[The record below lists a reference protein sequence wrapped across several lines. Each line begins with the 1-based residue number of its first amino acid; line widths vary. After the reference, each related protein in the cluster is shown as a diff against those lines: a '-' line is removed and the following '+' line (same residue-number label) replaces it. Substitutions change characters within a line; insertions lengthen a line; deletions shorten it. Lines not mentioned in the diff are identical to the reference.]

1 MRLSVNIDECY
12 KETLRNAGIETLFKI
27 ITNKNI
33 HTGLAISKLW
43 SLKNIYIKRSHT
55 VNNNKNNNRC

>member
-1 MRLSVNIDECY
+1 MKNKMKLSVNIDECY

-33 HTGLAISKLW
+33 HTGPAVSKLW
-43 SLKNIYIKRSHT
+43 RLKNIYIKL
-55 VNNNKNNNRC
+55 NNNKNNNRC